1 MRLLRRGDP
10 VEVKARYKGDVE
22 SLCAQVADYMAKSPV
37 LVTMVSQPF
46 GEEYLPSTIYCDGE
60 WLWWETALSA
70 VRDGAVPEM
79 DFVAHVLATRNPPEA
94 LSESQI
100 QEGFAAV
107 SS

>member
-1 MRLLRRGDP
+1 MRLLQSGDP
-10 VEVKARYKGDVE
+10 GGAEARFNADTE
-22 SLCAQVADYMAKSPV
+22 SLCVQLSDYMARSPV
-37 LVTMVSQPF
+37 LQTLVSQPF

-100 QEGFAAV
+100 QEAFAAV